1 MNAHDILTL
10 AHGYGVEVYTN
21 GEKLKVQFDESR
33 PPPPNLIDLLRNHKA
48 DLLAY
53 LASQSKHPTHHTG
66 AYISLTANQSRA
78 LAGFNVLLERRQ
90 QTLINGGYKPSQAL
104 VRVEDWHRVVMQRLE
119 LNRDQMRDLE
129 HSLIVLGMIK
139 LDSHRYEVQ
148 LSDGQPLSPQ
158 QRTESE
164 PLAWDGYRSFSQWL
178 YS

>member
-1 MNAHDILTL
+1 MNAREILDL
-10 AHGYGVEVYTN
+10 AQQHGVQVSIE
-21 GEKLKVQFDESR
+21 GERLHLEAQQ

-129 HSLIVLGMIK
+129 RSLIVLGMIEI
-139 LDSHRYEVQ
+139 DSHRYEVQ
-148 LSDGQPLSPQ
+148 LSDGQPLTQ
-158 QRTESE
+158 QQQTESE

>member
-1 MNAHDILTL
+1 MNAHDLLTL
-10 AHGYGVEVYTN
+10 ARGYHVEVRAS

-33 PPPPNLIDLLRNHKA
+33 PPPEKLIDLLRSHKK

-53 LASQSKHPTHHTG
+53 LASQSTHPTHHTG

-78 LAGFNVLLERRQ
+78 LAAIGMLLQRAQ
-90 QTLINGGYKPSQAL
+90 QRLSDIDKPLSDAE
-104 VRVEDWHRVVMQRLE
+104 VSVKEWNSRVMQRLQ
-119 LNRDQMRDLE
+119 LDRDQMRDLE
-129 HSLIVLGMIK
+129 HSLIDLGMIEI
-139 LDSHRYEVQ
+139 DSRRNYV
-148 LSDGQPLSPQ
+148 SFGSGQPLSPQ

>member
-1 MNAHDILTL
+1 MNAREILDF
-10 AHGYGVEVYTN
+10 AQQHGVQVSIE
-21 GEKLKVQFDESR
+21 GERLHLEAQQ

-90 QTLINGGYKPSQAL
+90 QTLIKGGYKPSQAL
-104 VRVEDWHRVVMQRLE
+104 VRVEDWHRAVMRRLE

-129 HSLIVLGMIK
+129 RSLVALGMIEI
-139 LDSHRYEVQ
+139 DRHRYEVQ

-164 PLAWDGYRSFSQWL
+164 PLAWGGCESFSQWL